1 MENEN
6 TGKEQDAELL
16 SVERLRSEND
26 ALKSRVTT
34 LEKQVKDMI
43 NELKTGSYTVV
54 DNTDGNKSGK
64 KEDLERKVKK
74 VFGNGKID

>member
-6 TGKEQDAELL
+6 ATNGQEPELL
-16 SVERLRSEND
+16 SVQKLRSEND
-26 ALKSRVTT
+26 ALTKRVAT

-43 NELKTGSYTVV
+43 NELSTGSYTTI
-54 DNTDGNKSGK
+54 DSNENNNGSK